1 MSYQTIGEVKL
12 NTVRANVRDDYYGY
26 RENGDFVQS
35 QSENAPIIEG
45 YFFKEN
51 LMKEMAIR
59 KLNMSLCTI
68 LGVLVVVAFVSYYFE
83 MSNEITLNTLSRQV
97 TALNDENA
105 ELQNHLDKLKS
116 FNNVDTKM
124 AQQNLLQKAAKVIE
138 VPAVAS
144 NVYVENKKELTS
156 SVDWSIGY

>member
-1 MSYQTIGEVKL
+1 MNTART
-12 NTVRANVRDDYYGY
+12 TVRESYGY
-26 RENGDFVQS
+26 PQRGYVQ
-35 QSENAPIIEG
+35 NPISGTPLIEG

-51 LMKEMAIR
+51 LVKEMAIR
-59 KLNMSLCTI
+59 KLNMSLCAI
-68 LGVLVVVAFVSYYFE
+68 LGLLVLVAFVSYYFE

-97 TALNDENA
+97 TTLNDENA

-116 FNNVDTKM
+116 FNNVDSKM

-144 NVYVENKKELTS
+144 NVNFEAKPELTS
-156 SVDWSIGY
+156 VVDWSIGY

>member
-1 MSYQTIGEVKL
+1 MNTARA
-12 NTVRANVRDDYYGY
+12 TVREDYRYQQQESY
-26 RENGDFVQS
+26 VQNPMD
-35 QSENAPIIEG
+35 NAPIIEG

-68 LGVLVVVAFVSYYFE
+68 LGILVMVAFVSYYFE

-97 TALNDENA
+97 TTLNDENA

-116 FNNVDTKM
+116 FNNVDSKM
-124 AQQNLLQKAAKVIE
+124 AQQNILQKAAKVIE

-144 NVYVENKKELTS
+144 NVNLEVKPELTS
-156 SVDWSIGY
+156 AVDWSIGY

>member
-1 MSYQTIGEVKL
+1 L
-12 NTVRANVRDDYYGY
+12 NTARAAVREDYRNRQQDGY
-26 RENGDFVQS
+26 VQNPLDGS
-35 QSENAPIIEG
+35 PVIEG

-59 KLNMSLCTI
+59 KINMSLCTV
-68 LGVLVVVAFVSYYFE
+68 LGLLIMVAFVSYYFE

-97 TALNDENA
+97 TTLNDENA

-116 FNNVDTKM
+116 FNNVDSKM
-124 AQQNLLQKAAKVIE
+124 AQQNLLQKAVKVIE

-144 NVYVENKKELTS
+144 NINLEQKNELTS
-156 SVDWSIGY
+156 AVDWSIGY